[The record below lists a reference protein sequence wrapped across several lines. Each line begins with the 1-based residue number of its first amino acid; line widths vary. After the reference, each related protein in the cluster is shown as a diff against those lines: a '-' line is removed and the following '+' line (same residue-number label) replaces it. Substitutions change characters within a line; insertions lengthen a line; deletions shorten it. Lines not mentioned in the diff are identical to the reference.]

1 MMAYRLKEI
10 RKKHG
15 ETQKELAAFLEI
27 TPQMV
32 SKYETGLSEM
42 SNEIEEKIA
51 NHYNVTIDELRGI
64 QRVKPNRIPVYTS
77 IQAGIPLNSI
87 TEIDGWEEISGNI
100 PGKYFALKVRGHSME
115 PEIKDGDIVICKEQS
130 TVENGDIAVVL
141 VNGDEAT
148 LKQFKRTDKGITLI
162 GFNVD
167 VYPPHFYT
175 AEEVNALPVRV
186 VARAVEVRHRL

>member
-1 MMAYRLKEI
+1 MAYRLKEI

-15 ETQKELAAFLEI
+15 ETQKDLATFLKI

-42 SNEIEEKIA
+42 SNEIEEKIDRP
-51 NHYNVTIDELRGI
+51 T
-64 QRVKPNRIPVYTS
+64 PNRIPVYTS

-87 TEIDGWEEISGNI
+87 TDIDGWEEIDGSMQGTF
-100 PGKYFALKVRGHSME
+100 FALRVRGHSME
-115 PEIKDGDIVICKEQS
+115 PEIKDGDVVICRVQS
-130 TVENGDIAVVL
+130 TVENGQIAVVL

-148 LKQFKRTDKGITLI
+148 LKQFKRTDKGVTLI

-175 AEEVNALPVRV
+175 AEEVNSLPVRV
-186 VARAVEVRHRL
+186 VARAVETRHKL

>member
-1 MMAYRLKEI
+1 MAYRLKEI

-15 ETQKELAAFLEI
+15 ETQKDLATFLKI

-51 NHYNVTIDELRGI
+51 NHYNVTIDQLRGI
-64 QRVKPNRIPVYTS
+64 DRPTPNRIPVYTS

-87 TEIDGWEEISGNI
+87 TDIDGWEEIDGSMQGTF
-100 PGKYFALKVRGHSME
+100 FALRVRGHSME
-115 PEIKDGDIVICKEQS
+115 PEIKDGDVVICRVQS
-130 TVENGDIAVVL
+130 TVENGQIAVVL

-148 LKQFKRTDKGITLI
+148 LKQFKRTDKGVTLI

-175 AEEVNALPVRV
+175 AEEVNSLPVRV
-186 VARAVEVRHRL
+186 VARAVETRHKL

>member
-1 MMAYRLKEI
+1 MAYRLKEI

-15 ETQKELAAFLEI
+15 ETQKDLATFLKI

-51 NHYNVTIDELRGI
+51 NHYNVTIDQLRGI
-64 QRVKPNRIPVYTS
+64 DRPTPNRIPVYTS

-87 TEIDGWEEISGNI
+87 TDIDDWEEIDGSMQGTF
-100 PGKYFALKVRGHSME
+100 FALRVRGHSME
-115 PEIKDGDIVICKEQS
+115 PEIKDGDVVICRVQS
-130 TVENGDIAVVL
+130 TVENGQIAVVL

-148 LKQFKRTDKGITLI
+148 LKQFKRTDKGVTLI

-175 AEEVNALPVRV
+175 AEEVNSLPVRV
-186 VARAVEVRHRL
+186 VARAVETRHKL

>member
-1 MMAYRLKEI
+1 
-10 RKKHG
+10 
-15 ETQKELAAFLEI
+15 
-27 TPQMV
+27 
-32 SKYETGLSEM
+32 
-42 SNEIEEKIA
+42 
-51 NHYNVTIDELRGI
+51 
-64 QRVKPNRIPVYTS
+64 
-77 IQAGIPLNSI
+77 
-87 TEIDGWEEISGNI
+87 
-100 PGKYFALKVRGHSME
+100 ME

-162 GFNVD
+162 GFNVE

-175 AEEVNALPVRV
+175 AEEVNSLPVRV